1 MLTTEDLRRR
11 PPSFRS
17 LTGLTVAQFEQLY
30 QEVAARYAA
39 AEAARLTRPQ
49 RQRAPGAGRK
59 FRRPLEDRLL
69 MALLWLRLYPSY
81 AALGVLLGFVLGR
94 IWEIRLQMR
103 LEQAK
108 QRGLELTEHEIT
120 EAAVQH

>member
-1 MLTTEDLRRR
+1 LLGTLVEILARQGGMKMWML
-11 PPSFRS
+11 F
-17 LTGLTVAQFEQLY
+17 GMVTVASVF
-30 QEVAARYAA
+30 V
-39 AEAARLTRPQ
+39 
-49 RQRAPGAGRK
+49 
-59 FRRPLEDRLL
+59 
-69 MALLWLRLYPSY
+69 
-81 AALGVLLGFVLGR
+81 LGFVLGR

>member
-1 MLTTEDLRRR
+1 MWML
-11 PPSFRS
+11 F
-17 LTGLTVAQFEQLY
+17 GMVTVASVF
-30 QEVAARYAA
+30 V
-39 AEAARLTRPQ
+39 
-49 RQRAPGAGRK
+49 
-59 FRRPLEDRLL
+59 
-69 MALLWLRLYPSY
+69 
-81 AALGVLLGFVLGR
+81 LGFVLGR